1 MPRKAREGSGT
12 GIFHVMMRGTNHQN
26 IFDWYLQ
33 MKYCCGSLKKN
44 LIELKGL

>member
-12 GIFHVMMRGTNHQN
+12 GIFHVMMR
-26 IFDWYLQ
+26 WYLQ